1 MGRGEQTRDRLSVA
15 QARYE
20 RDLFKGLAAVGAAAG
35 LVHPD
40 GSVEVH
46 VGPVSGDLAPDHV
59 TGIADQHSYTRRLFV
74 SAVSIRATT
83 HFITRPPLVI
93 PVPRHDK
100 PCPGA
105 GHSARPVA
113 DPLRRKPSRRV
124 SRAEWGRGLSLP
136 SLTRRAKHGPELS
149 SGPCPKLCADFA
161 SKGCTPNPRTRLH
174 SWAAY

>member
-15 QARYE
+15 QARYNC
-20 RDLFKGLAAVGAAAG
+20 DLFKGLAAVGAAAG

-74 SAVSIRATT
+74 SAVSIRPTT

-124 SRAEWGRGLSLP
+124 SRAEWGVAPLDARNTGPRLS
-136 SLTRRAKHGPELS
+136 A
-149 SGPCPKLCADFA
+149 GPCPKLCADFA
-161 SKGCTPNPRTRLH
+161 SRGCTPNPRTRLH